1 MEKIYMM
8 QKIMMAMLMISSCI
22 SFSCVTLIGIAGGAS
37 SGKTTLAYQLQQLYP
52 ELITVISSDN
62 YYYDMSD
69 VAPQNRLS
77 INFDHPDTI
86 DFNLLYEHL
95 IALKQGEPVVGRDYN
110 FITLENKSGAI
121 ILPAKIIIVDGF
133 LIFAIEKI
141 QKLFDVKIFIET
153 DDDVRLSRCL
163 IRDQTRCGRTWQ
175 ETLTRWNAM
184 VNPIHHQFV
193 QPSKCH
199 ADIIIHG
206 NNKSDFVFLMLKS
219 FITSLVHN

>member
-1 MEKIYMM
+1 MV
-8 QKIMMAMLMISSCI
+8 QKIIAILFLLSSSVCLPSI
-22 SFSCVTLIGIAGGAS
+22 TLIGIAGGAS
-37 SGKTTLAYQLQQLYP
+37 SGKTTLAYQLQTLYP

-69 VAPQNRLS
+69 VAPENRLS

-86 DFNLLYEHL
+86 DFDLLQEHL
-95 IALKQGEPVVGRDYN
+95 IALKQGKAVVGRDYN
-110 FITLENKSGAI
+110 FITLENKPCATI
-121 ILPAKIIIVDGF
+121 VPTQIIIVDGF

-141 QKLFDVKIFIET
+141 RSLFDIKIFIET

-163 IRDQTRCGRTWQ
+163 IRDQIRCGRTWQ
-175 ETLTRWNAM
+175 QTLTRWNAM

-206 NNKSDFVFLMLKS
+206 NNKSDFVVLMLQA
-219 FITSLVHN
+219 FIESLMRN